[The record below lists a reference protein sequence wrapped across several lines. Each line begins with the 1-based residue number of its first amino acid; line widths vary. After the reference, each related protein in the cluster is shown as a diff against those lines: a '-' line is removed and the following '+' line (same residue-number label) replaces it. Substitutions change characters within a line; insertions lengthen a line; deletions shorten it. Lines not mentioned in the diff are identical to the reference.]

1 MPNVDGPFC
10 ILKRNTMKSAT
21 SPITTAIRD
30 IGADRNAGKDL
41 SLIEAWHHGRRDAAL
56 DAAVAANRVWT
67 IGHPNCGAEKHC
79 GCGRAEHLGQNAII
93 AASSAKRLPANNHS
107 FVEGARGGQ

>member
-10 ILKRNTMKSAT
+10 ILKRNTMKAVT
-21 SPITTAIRD
+21 WPVTTAIRD
-30 IGADRNAGKDL
+30 VGADKNAGKDL
-41 SLIEAWHHGRRDAAL
+41 SLIGAWYHGRRDAAL
-56 DAAVAANRVWT
+56 DASVAANRVWT
-67 IGHPNCGAEKHC
+67 TGHLNCGADKHG
-79 GCGRAEHLGQNAII
+79 GCGRAGQNAII